1 MDAKLA
7 AKRAQR
13 ALDAEN
19 ERLHQ
24 ERLEAVARAEAE
36 AQRQRDLE
44 EELARLRA
52 DSEYEEDVGL
62 MELDEPAPE
71 APGGVHACA

>member
-13 ALDAEN
+13 ALPVDAEN

-24 ERLEAVARAEAE
+24 V
-36 AQRQRDLE
+36 
-44 EELARLRA
+44 ARLRA

-71 APGGVHACA
+71 APGKVHACA